1 MPVTSTSGFT
11 VGQKLAIGY
20 GDTFETATV
29 TAVGKPGTQAC
40 LAAAASAGAT
50 NIKVTS
56 TTNITAGDTIRL
68 DIGPKIENVT
78 VASVGTSGAGG
89 TGLTLAAPLKFDHAS
104 NLPFSDRGTGVTF
117 SPATRFAHSS
127 NEPVQAL
134 GSGITLDKPLGSS
147 HAINTPVRDAAVTNA
162 GYQGPPAPD
171 QWFGGPAL
179 SSSAGN
185 MVLRD
190 AHGLVADS
198 LNYGSLVDPWPA
210 EGYQGRSGS
219 GQSGCT
225 VTAPGT
231 ASGAGRSAS
240 RFPDGTDT
248 DSNCADFITSSNPT
262 PGGANRFT
270 LDPGPLVSAAGHDG
284 VQHVGLHQARRL

>member
-1 MPVTSTSGFT
+1 VPVTSTSGFT

-20 GDTFETATV
+20 GDTLETATV
-29 TAVGKPGTQAC
+29 TAVGKPGTQAY
-40 LAAAASAGAT
+40 LAAAAPAGAT
-50 NIKVTS
+50 NIKITS

-68 DIGPKIENVT
+68 DIGPKTENVT

-89 TGLTLAAPLKFDHAS
+89 TGLDLTAPLKFDHAS

-127 NEPVQAL
+127 NEPVQPL
-134 GSGITLDKPLGSS
+134 GSSITLDKPLDRG
-147 HAINTPVRDAAVTNA
+147 HAVNAPVIDSAVTNA

-171 QWFGGPAL
+171 QWFGGPAP
-179 SSSAGN
+179 SASAGN

-190 AHGLVADS
+190 THGLLADS
-198 LNYGSLVDPWPA
+198 LNYGSLVDPWLA
-210 EGYQGRSGS
+210 EGYQGKSGS
-219 GQSGCT
+219 GQAGCT

-240 RFPDGTDT
+240 RIPDGTDT
-248 DSNCADFITSSNPT
+248 DSNCTDFARTNHPT
-262 PGGANRFT
+262 PGGAN
-270 LDPGPLVSAAGHDG
+270 LP
-284 VQHVGLHQARRL
+284 